1 MVLAMS
7 PTGRQLVLEI
17 APRPAF
23 GREDFLVSPSNEA
36 AFAHLETWPG
46 WPDPVTLLVGP
57 GGVGKSHLA
66 AVWARAASAT
76 ILSPGDLRTL
86 PPHGPVLVDDAHL
99 LRDETALFHL
109 INLVGERGT
118 SLLLTA
124 SRTPENWP
132 VRLPDLL
139 SRLRRATRIE
149 IAPPDDDLI
158 RAVLV
163 KLLIDRQLLVDTSVV
178 EYIARRIDRSLDAAR
193 EIVRRL
199 DVEALSGGR
208 RISRG
213 LAAEVLRDA
222 PPDQDQ
228 ERH

>member
-1 MVLAMS
+1 MVPAMS

-23 GREDFLVSPSNEA
+23 GREDFLVSPSNET
-36 AFAHLETWPG
+36 AFAHLENWPA

-66 AVWARAASAT
+66 TVWARGAAAT
-76 ILSPGDLRTL
+76 ILSPLDLRIL
-86 PPHGPVLVDDAHL
+86 PPDGPVMVDDAHL

-118 SLLLTA
+118 TLLLTA
-124 SRTPENWP
+124 KGPPETWP

-139 SRLRRATRIE
+139 SRLRRATRIHVQ
-149 IAPPDDDLI
+149 PPDDDLI

-178 EYIARRIDRSLDAAR
+178 EFVARRIDRSLDAAR

-222 PPDQDQ
+222 APNQDLG
-228 ERH
+228 ED

>member
-1 MVLAMS
+1 MS

-23 GREDFLVSPSNEA
+23 GREDFLISPSNEA
-36 AFAHLETWPG
+36 AFAHLESWPV

-66 AVWARAASAT
+66 TVWARTAGAT
-76 ILSPGDLRTL
+76 ILSPLEPGMMA
-86 PPHGPVLVDDAHL
+86 PPTGPVLVDDAHL

-118 SLLLTA
+118 TLLLTA
-124 SRTPENWP
+124 TQSPESWP

-139 SRLRRATRIE
+139 SRLRRATRVE

-178 EYIARRIDRSLDAAR
+178 EFVARRIDRSLDAAR

-208 RISRG
+208 RISRA
-213 LAAEVLRDA
+213 LVAEVLRDV
-222 PPDQDQ
+222 PPDQD
-228 ERH
+228 

>member
-1 MVLAMS
+1 MVPVMS

-17 APRPAF
+17 AALPAF

-36 AFAHLETWPG
+36 AFAHLENWPA

-57 GGVGKSHLA
+57 GGVGKTHLATVWARSAGAATLSPLNLA
-66 AVWARAASAT
+66 AV
-76 ILSPGDLRTL
+76 
-86 PPHGPVLVDDAHL
+86 PPHGPVVVDDAHL
-99 LRDETALFHL
+99 LSDETALFHL
-109 INLVGERGT
+109 INLVGERRT

-124 SRTPENWP
+124 SRPPESWP

-193 EIVRRL
+193 DIVRRL

-213 LAAEVLRDA
+213 LAAEVLRDV

-228 ERH
+228 ERN

>member
-1 MVLAMS
+1 MLPVMS
-7 PTGRQLVLEI
+7 PNGRQLVLEI

-36 AFAHLETWPG
+36 AFAHLENWPA

-66 AVWARAASAT
+66 AVWARSAGAT
-76 ILSPGDLRTL
+76 SLSPTDPQTL
-86 PPHGPVLVDDAHL
+86 PPDGPVLVDDAHL

-124 SRTPENWP
+124 SRPPESWP
-132 VRLPDLL
+132 VLLPDLL
-139 SRLRRATRIE
+139 SRLRRATRIQ
-149 IAPPDDDLI
+149 IAPPDDELI

-213 LAAEVLRDA
+213 LAAEVLRGVS
-222 PPDQDQ
+222 PDQDR
-228 ERH
+228 ERL